1 MEDAE
6 LLEAL
11 LELARDARLE
21 VRVAGADADPPV
33 TSGACRVRGEVWVV
47 LARADPLEHQI
58 DALARALREH
68 AADFLEQRYLPPVV
82 RARLGEG

>member
-1 MEDAE
+1 VEETE

-11 LELARDARLE
+11 LELAREAQLE

-33 TSGACRVRGEVWVV
+33 TSGACRVRGAVWVV
-47 LARADPLEHQI
+47 LARADPLERQI
-58 DALARALREH
+58 DALARALRDH
-68 AADFLEQRYLPPVV
+68 AGDFLEQRYLPPAL